1 MYRFELDILL
11 NFIVPDNIHHSQ
23 IVTFIFV
30 CKIEVISDFLVIEG
44 IQQYLYLQVAGTQ
57 VVILDLKIWESLIL
71 N

>member
-11 NFIVPDNIHHSQ
+11 NFIVADNIHHSQ
-23 IVTFIFV
+23 IATFIFV

-57 VVILDLKIWESLIL
+57 VVILDLKICESLIL